1 MVVSRSYKRNKK
13 TRKKKINTR
22 NGKRSKYTKHKNRR
36 RDKKSPKMIGG
47 EGKIVI
53 WSYRKTG
60 ETPWTQYGS
69 AKSKEIETAFADKP
83 NITVDMGDGTTYKIT
98 FDRISG
104 NHTQVKVDP
113 PPQPPQNS
121 PQPASPVS
129 ITVKGKITI
138 VELSGTDVKQTEKEF
153 SIPGK
158 VTDRNY
164 EIFKKTIVEFIK
176 EEYPTMD
183 ANKID
188 NLYLT
193 AQNYTT
199 RYYHL
204 ENDAKGE
211 RIYKKEENNE
221 QTPVRDFKD
230 INNDVYVDIPITFYE
245 VEEKPKQSEGLP
257 GEEEDKEVSLANDI
271 KKSPIVGTLGHKGV
285 NCPMDS
291 ILNIILTFKNPLG
304 DRILYFNKEVENIN
318 FLTSI
323 IRKMPN
329 PPEELDY
336 HRRYKLFSNAPDGQ
350 DKKEWDMKQ
359 IADYCNKRLVENAR
373 GCDLLKDN
381 TGGKGGIA
389 TSFLEHLMNYVY
401 SKGEGNDKFAPG
413 PPQSFS
419 IPEPTDADKLKDFK
433 DDNGFITFEFD
444 LEKGLKEDM
453 IIINCSPV
461 NRKLGNFEIM
471 ETHAE
476 ECYPKIDHVTS
487 EKVAQCKGANM
498 TGELKTQADVERR
511 KKECTNTAAYC
522 DYNRFATPKEI
533 RWSELPEY
541 NEGIKY
547 HLGEKEDDK
556 NDLRKF
562 KYKHNGVDIEYKLLG
577 AAIDYQNFHYTA
589 AVGDGEN
596 YVHIDMLYNNVT
608 VEPWKTRNR
617 KYVFIPTC
625 LIYVKSDTQSELYN
639 TADFKP

>member
-36 RDKKSPKMIGG
+36 RDTKPPKMIGG

-53 WSYRKTG
+53 WSYRRTG
-60 ETPWTQYGS
+60 EIPWTQYGS
-69 AKSKEIETAFADKP
+69 AKSKEIEDALNNNSRP
-83 NITVDMGDGTTYKIT
+83 NISVDMGDGTTYKIT
-98 FDRISG
+98 FDRSSG

-113 PPQPPQNS
+113 PPQPP
-121 PQPASPVS
+121 PAPPVP

-153 SIPGK
+153 SIHGK
-158 VTDRNY
+158 VTNRNY
-164 EIFKKTIVEFIK
+164 RNIFYEIIVGFIK
-176 EEYPTMD
+176 EKYPTMD
-183 ANKID
+183 ANKVD

-193 AQNYTT
+193 AQNYNS
-199 RYYHL
+199 RYHRL
-204 ENDAKGE
+204 KKDNEKGE

-230 INNDVYVDIPITFYE
+230 INNNVYVDIPITFYK
-245 VEEKPKQSEGLP
+245 VEEKPQQPEVQP
-257 GEEEDKEVSLANDI
+257 GVEDQAVNLARNI

-323 IRKMPN
+323 IRKMPDTLK
-329 PPEELDY
+329 ELNYDA
-336 HRRYKLFSNAPDGQ
+336 RYKLFDYAPGEENI
-350 DKKEWDMKQ
+350 KEWDMKQ
-359 IADYCNKRLVENAR
+359 IADYCNTRLEENAR
-373 GCDLLKDN
+373 GCNLLKDN

-413 PPQSFS
+413 PPQSLS
-419 IPEPTDADKLKDFK
+419 ISEPTNANTLKDFK
-433 DDNGFITFEFD
+433 DDNGFITFGLD
-444 LEKGLKEDM
+444 LNKGLKEDM

-461 NRKLGNFEIM
+461 NRKLGDFKIM
-471 ETHAE
+471 KTHAE

-487 EKVAQCKGANM
+487 EKVAKCKSANM
-498 TGELKTQADVERR
+498 TGDLKTQGDVERR
-511 KKECTNTAAYC
+511 KNQCTNTENYC
-522 DYNRFATPKEI
+522 DYNRFGIEQELTW
-533 RWSELPEY
+533 RELPEY
-541 NEGIKY
+541 KEGINY

-562 KYKHNGVDIEYKLLG
+562 KHTYNGVVTEYKLLG
-577 AAIDYQNFHYTA
+577 AAIDYQNYHYTA

-608 VEPWKTRNR
+608 VEPWKTRNP

-625 LIYVKSDTQSELYN
+625 LIYVKSNTESKLYK
-639 TADFKP
+639 TVDFKP